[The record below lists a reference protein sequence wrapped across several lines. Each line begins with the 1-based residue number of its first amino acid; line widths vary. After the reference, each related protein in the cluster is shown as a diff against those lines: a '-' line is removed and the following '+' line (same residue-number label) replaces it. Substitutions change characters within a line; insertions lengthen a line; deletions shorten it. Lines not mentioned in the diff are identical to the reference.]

1 MNHKHGKKAKPET
14 RCEMSSTSHENPAVE
29 RLLLVVAG

>member
-1 MNHKHGKKAKPET
+1 MDHQHGKKAKPET
-14 RCEMSSTSHENPAVE
+14 RCELSFASHENPAVN

>member
-1 MNHKHGKKAKPET
+1 MNHQHGKKAKPEI
-14 RCEMSSTSHENPAVE
+14 RCEMSFASHENPAVE